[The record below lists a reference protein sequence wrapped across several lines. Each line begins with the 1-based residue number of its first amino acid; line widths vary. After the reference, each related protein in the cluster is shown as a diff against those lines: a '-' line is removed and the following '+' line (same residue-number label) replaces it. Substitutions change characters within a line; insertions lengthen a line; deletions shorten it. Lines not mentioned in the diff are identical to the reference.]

1 MASWAERKA
10 VELIDRE
17 NPHSKWSK
25 YSTQWALEQAIREAI
40 EEAARRAKERGNC
53 PHCARRILALLNDDG
68 ADRG

>member
-1 MASWAERKA
+1 MASWAERLYVTIVSDAMKVGA
-10 VELIDRE
+10 RLRGEDLGR
-17 NPHSKWSK
+17 
-25 YSTQWALEQAIREAI
+25 AIRETI